1 MTELLHGEIA
11 RVESLVQAA
20 VALMALIMVIVVW
33 VRTKA
38 FVPTIGALLFGA
50 LMTWA
55 INNVAFLEQKVGEEF
70 DARGGAPVILVD
82 ETSRSAGPDA

>member
-11 RVESLVQAA
+11 KVESLVQAA
-20 VALMALIMVIVVW
+20 VALMALIMVVVVW

-50 LMTWA
+50 VMTWA
-55 INNVAFLEQKVGEEF
+55 INNVDFLEQKVSEEF
-70 DARGGAPVILVD
+70 
-82 ETSRSAGPDA
+82 ETGTAVVVVESGPSGPDA

>member
-1 MTELLHGEIA
+1 VTELLHGEIA
-11 RVESLVQAA
+11 KVESLVQAA

-55 INNVAFLEQKVGEEF
+55 INNVGFLEQKVGEEF
-70 DARGGAPVILVD
+70 EAQGAVSIVLVPD
-82 ETSRSAGPDA
+82 PSLSGPGV

>member
-70 DARGGAPVILVD
+70 EAGAVAPVGLVD
-82 ETSRSAGPDA
+82 ETDRTTGPDA

>member
-1 MTELLHGEIA
+1 VTELLHGEIA

-70 DARGGAPVILVD
+70 DARDVAPIVLVD
-82 ETSRSAGPDA
+82 ETGRSAGPDA

>member
-11 RVESLVQAA
+11 KVESLVQAA

-50 LMTWA
+50 VMTWA
-55 INNVAFLEQKVGEEF
+55 INNVDFLEQKVSEEF
-70 DARGGAPVILVD
+70 DAKGTAPIVLV
-82 ETSRSAGPDA
+82 EAIPSGPDV